1 MTTVVAIANPRSG
14 SGKTTAVASIAGALA
29 EQGAAVLA
37 VDLDPQ
43 AALTRRLGID
53 AEEIDRSLYD
63 VIMLGERAVH
73 AMVDTDANIDLLPAA
88 LELSGVEAALVTRS
102 GREQLVRDAL
112 REVREDYDWI
122 LVDCASS
129 LGILAQNG
137 LSMADWL
144 IIPMQDYS
152 ERALEQLLDAVAE
165 IRKFVNP
172 GLQILGVL
180 PSNADTVTARQIA
193 DDLRRT
199 HDLPLLPAIPSGAR
213 AHDAYRE
220 VARRLQ
226 ELKPG

>member
-1 MTTVVAIANPRSG
+1 MTTVVAVANPRSG
-14 SGKTTAVASIAGALA
+14 SGKTTTVASIAVALA
-29 EQGAAVLA
+29 EHGAAVLA

-53 AEEIDRSLYD
+53 AEEIERSLYD

-172 GLQILGVL
+172 GLQVLGVL

-193 DDLRRT
+193 DDVRRA

-213 AHDAYRE
+213 ALDAYRE
-220 VARRLQ
+220 VARRLL